1 MCCVTKYY
9 MIELHYGI
17 FCRMEK
23 FVVLFIICLLGDFCI
38 WECCADS
45 RDGIAVPFPLNTL
58 LVCHVPNPLA
68 GKPGENYSIPEDIAR
83 IQLQPPAHRN
93 LTVWTPQVSG

>member
-1 MCCVTKYY
+1 

-17 FCRMEK
+17 SCRMEK
-23 FVVLFIICLLGDFCI
+23 FVVLFIIGLLGDFCI

-68 GKPGENYSIPEDIAR
+68 GKPGESYSIPEDTAR